1 MTEQFG
7 GALYTRKMSQGDV
20 NTWAARLVAFS
31 SPCTIRPIKLTLM
44 WASVAGSKWLL
55 CQNIVRDAAGA
66 VYPQHDEDCLT
77 WIHKPRT
84 VVDEAS
90 TPMLSEDEPTN
101 ERNRSYDSKRERH
114 DVLCHGITL

>member
-20 NTWAARLVAFS
+20 NTWAARWVAFS
-31 SPCTIRPIKLTLM
+31 SPCTIPPLKLTLM
-44 WASVAGSKWLL
+44 WVAVAGSKWPL

-77 WIHKPRT
+77 WIHKPQT

-90 TPMLSEDEPTN
+90 IPMLSEDEPSN
-101 ERNRSYDSKRERH
+101 ERNGSYNSKRERH

>member
-1 MTEQFG
+1 
-7 GALYTRKMSQGDV
+7 MSQGDV
-20 NTWAARLVAFS
+20 NTWAAHLMAFS

-44 WASVAGSKWLL
+44 WVSVAGSKWLL

-77 WIHKPRT
+77 WIHKPQT

-90 TPMLSEDEPTN
+90 IPMLSEDEPSN
-101 ERNRSYDSKRERH
+101 ERNGSYNSKRERH
-114 DVLCHGITL
+114 DV